1 MGDLRRSPQV
11 YANAGVCYA
20 CYMAQQ
26 LPSDK
31 KPHDAHEPK
40 SHASRERSIAS
51 IVPAQADSITS
62 RDNKWL
68 KKFRTALRGSGPEQG
83 EPIAA
88 EGPKL
93 VEECVRA
100 GLETEALLVS
110 ETGERQLERILRAAS
125 DSESGIA
132 RSRIFRT
139 TDKLFE
145 SVAG

>member
-1 MGDLRRSPQV
+1 
-11 YANAGVCYA
+11 
-20 CYMAQQ
+20 MAQQ
-26 LPSDK
+26 FPSDK
-31 KPHDAHEPK
+31 
-40 SHASRERSIAS
+40 R
-51 IVPAQADSITS
+51 AQAAPENPSVRVRESHSAADARSGTVDSIRS

-68 KKFRTALRGSGPEQG
+68 KVFRAALRGTGPGYG

-93 VEECVRA
+93 VEEGVRS

-110 ETGERQLERILRAAS
+110 ETGERHLARILQVAGES
-125 DSESGIA
+125 DAGIP

-145 SVAG
+145 SVAGTETPQGVAALFRQREWN